1 MWVLS
6 EGIGGSVIL
15 IILSLMCNE
24 NKSKAKVKL
33 EINIFLHFPCN
44 QFMIE
49 FKLKLQYGKT
59 FCIISSTAFK
69 EQVFFHTLL
78 KCAALPRSML
88 HLDAVQQTAVCQT
101 FMSEC
106 TVMRKSTW

>member
-33 EINIFLHFPCN
+33 EMNIFSTFPM
-44 QFMIE
+44 QSI
-49 FKLKLQYGKT
+49 Y
-59 FCIISSTAFK
+59 
-69 EQVFFHTLL
+69 
-78 KCAALPRSML
+78 
-88 HLDAVQQTAVCQT
+88 D
-101 FMSEC
+101 
-106 TVMRKSTW
+106 

>member
-1 MWVLS
+1 
-6 EGIGGSVIL
+6 
-15 IILSLMCNE
+15 
-24 NKSKAKVKL
+24 
-33 EINIFLHFPCN
+33 
-44 QFMIE
+44 MIE

-69 EQVFFHTLL
+69 EQVFFFYTLL

-88 HLDAVQQTAVCQT
+88 HLDAVQHTAVCQT